1 MEAVEARD
9 IKTYARSTKEILWGG
24 TLTKKQSNKKR
35 IIKREG
41 PSQKSEKKRPNKPNH
56 RRRSKL

>member
-1 MEAVEARD
+1 MAKRH
-9 IKTYARSTKEILWGG
+9 
-24 TLTKKQSNKKR
+24 SNKKR

-56 RRRSKL
+56 KRRDKVWKN